1 MESTGGQTATHNTGA
16 RREQLLRAALEV
28 IVARGYADTRIA
40 DVAEHAGTSPAL
52 VIYYFKTR
60 DQLLTEALRYSED
73 AWYAA
78 GTQRLAAIGTAV
90 GRLTELIAMTCLPD
104 LDPAARTEW
113 LLWLDLWA
121 LSPRNPGVAAVR
133 CKFDQ
138 RWRETISATV
148 LSGQESGEFDTSAD
162 AESFAITL
170 SALLD
175 GMAVQIALED
185 PDVPPSRAYDL
196 AMRYAAGQL
205 GFAWEPPGD
214 GRPGS
219 GQAEREPTA
228 SAGDTGRAPKASA
241 GRTERPQASQRR
253 S

>member
-1 MESTGGQTATHNTGA
+1 MESTDGQAGNA
-16 RREQLLRAALEV
+16 RRRQLLRSALEV

-60 DQLLTEALRYSED
+60 DQLLTEALRFSED
-73 AWYAA
+73 AWYEA

-90 GRLTELIAMTCLPD
+90 GRLTELIGMTCLPD
-104 LDPAARTEW
+104 ADPAARSEW

-121 LSPRNPGVAAVR
+121 LSPRNAGVAAVR

-138 RWRETISATV
+138 RWRETITATV
-148 LSGQESGEFDTSAD
+148 LAGQESGEFDTAVD
-162 AESFAITL
+162 AGEFAVTL

-196 AMRYAAGQL
+196 AIRYAAGQL
-205 GFAWEPPGD
+205 GFTGD
-214 GRPGS
+214 
-219 GQAEREPTA
+219 AA
-228 SAGDTGRAPKASA
+228 AGG
-241 GRTERPQASQRR
+241 GRTEREPQASAATP
-253 S
+253 SE

>member
-1 MESTGGQTATHNTGA
+1 MAHASGSSGSNDGKAAEQ
-16 RREQLLRAALEV
+16 RREQLLRAALDV

-73 AWYAA
+73 SWYAA
-78 GTQRLAAIGTAV
+78 GTQRLAAIPTAA
-90 GRLTELIAMTCLPD
+90 GRLTELVAMTCLPD
-104 LDPAARTEW
+104 TDPAAKDGKPTEW

-121 LSPRNPGVAAVR
+121 LSPRNAGVAAVR
-133 CKFDQ
+133 HKFDE
-138 RWRETISATV
+138 RWRETIETTV
-148 LSGQESGEFDTSAD
+148 RDGQEAGEFAASVDSGD
-162 AESFAITL
+162 FAVTL

-185 PDVPPSRAYDL
+185 PDITPARAYDL

-205 GFAWEPPGD
+205 AFPWQPVPP
-214 GRPGS
+214 
-219 GQAEREPTA
+219 
-228 SAGDTGRAPKASA
+228 
-241 GRTERPQASQRR
+241 QR
-253 S
+253 

>member
-1 MESTGGQTATHNTGA
+1 MSQGSSDGQGTSA
-16 RREQLLRAALEV
+16 RREQLLRSALEV

-73 AWYAA
+73 GWYAA
-78 GTQRLAAIGTAV
+78 GTTRLAAIDSAAGQ
-90 GRLTELIAMTCLPD
+90 LTELIAMTCLPGT
-104 LDPAARTEW
+104 DPAQRSEW

-121 LSPRNPGVAAVR
+121 LSPRNSGVASVR
-133 CKFDQ
+133 RKFDE
-138 RWRETISATV
+138 RWRSAISSTV
-148 LSGQESGEFDTSAD
+148 LAGQENGEFSAAVD
-162 AESFAITL
+162 ADEFAVTL

-196 AMRYAAGQL
+196 AMRYASSQL
-205 GFAWEPPGD
+205 GFTWQHPQ
-214 GRPGS
+214 S
-219 GQAEREPTA
+219 SAE
-228 SAGDTGRAPKASA
+228 KN
-241 GRTERPQASQRR
+241 
-253 S
+253 

>member
-1 MESTGGQTATHNTGA
+1 MAQGSGDGQGGTA
-16 RREQLLRAALEV
+16 RREQLLRSALEV

-73 AWYAA
+73 SWYAA
-78 GTQRLAAIGTAV
+78 GTQRLAAIPTAV

-104 LDPAARTEW
+104 TDPAARSEW

-121 LSPRNPGVAAVR
+121 LSPRNPGVATVR
-133 CKFDQ
+133 RKFDE
-138 RWRETISATV
+138 RWRETISSTV
-148 LSGQESGEFDTSAD
+148 LSGQESGEFSSAVD
-162 AESFAITL
+162 AAEFAVTL

-205 GFAWEPPGD
+205 GFTLESSAS
-214 GRPGS
+214 GRP
-219 GQAEREPTA
+219 E
-228 SAGDTGRAPKASA
+228 
-241 GRTERPQASQRR
+241 SQRR

>member
-1 MESTGGQTATHNTGA
+1 MTQGSPEGQSGTAQSSTA
-16 RREQLLRAALEV
+16 RREQLLRSALEI
-28 IVARGYADTRIA
+28 IVTRGYADTRIA

-73 AWYAA
+73 GWYAA
-78 GTQRLAAIGTAV
+78 GTQRLAAITTAV

-104 LDPAARTEW
+104 TDPAARSEW

-121 LSPRNPGVAAVR
+121 LSPRNPGVATVR
-133 CKFDQ
+133 RKFDE
-138 RWRETISATV
+138 RWRETISSTV
-148 LSGQESGEFDTSAD
+148 LSGQESGEFSSAVD
-162 AESFAITL
+162 AAEFAVTL

-205 GFAWEPPGD
+205 GFTLESSAS
-214 GRPGS
+214 GRP
-219 GQAEREPTA
+219 E
-228 SAGDTGRAPKASA
+228 
-241 GRTERPQASQRR
+241 SQRR

>member
-1 MESTGGQTATHNTGA
+1 MESTGGQASQNMASANTASANTASANTGA
-16 RREQLLRAALEV
+16 RREQLLRSALEV
-28 IVARGYADTRIA
+28 IVTRGYADTRIA
-40 DVAEHAGTSPAL
+40 DVAEHAGISPAL

-78 GTQRLAAIGTAV
+78 GTQRLAAIGSAV

-104 LDPAARTEW
+104 TDPAARSEW

-121 LSPRNPGVAAVR
+121 ASPRNPGVAAVR
-133 CKFDQ
+133 RKFDE
-138 RWRETISATV
+138 RWRETISSTV
-148 LSGQESGEFDTSAD
+148 LSGQETGEFETSVD
-162 AESFAITL
+162 AASFAVTL

-196 AMRYAAGQL
+196 AMRFAAGQL
-205 GFAWEPPGD
+205 GFTWDSPVTGQPASGD
-214 GRPGS
+214 SKRP
-219 GQAEREPTA
+219 R
-228 SAGDTGRAPKASA
+228 
-241 GRTERPQASQRR
+241 ASQRR

>member
-1 MESTGGQTATHNTGA
+1 MAQASGSGGSAGSHDGKAAEQ
-16 RREQLLRAALEV
+16 RRAQLLRAALDV

-73 AWYAA
+73 SWYAA
-78 GTQRLAAIGTAV
+78 GTERLAAIPTAA
-90 GRLTELIAMTCLPD
+90 GQLTELVAMTCLPD
-104 LDPAARTEW
+104 SDPGTKDGQQTEW

-121 LSPRNPGVAAVR
+121 LSAHNSGVAAVR
-133 CKFDQ
+133 HKFDE
-138 RWRETISATV
+138 RWRETIEAAV
-148 LSGQESGEFDTSAD
+148 QDGQEAGEFDASVD
-162 AESFAITL
+162 AGEFAVTL

-185 PDVPPSRAYDL
+185 PDVTPVRAYDL

-205 GFAWEPPGD
+205 GFSWQ
-214 GRPGS
+214 
-219 GQAEREPTA
+219 QAQE
-228 SAGDTGRAPKASA
+228 
-241 GRTERPQASQRR
+241 QR
-253 S
+253 